1 MERKVQNRVLDN
13 IIIVVDS
20 MEIVQSCLFYRNVV
34 SVSFDGV
41 KVWHSQCKDIQ
52 NTWFQQVLILV
63 FDTGL
68 GRIEEG

>member
-41 KVWHSQCKDIQ
+41 KVWDSQCKDIQ
-52 NTWFQQVLILV
+52 NTWF
-63 FDTGL
+63 
-68 GRIEEG
+68 